1 MYSSGKWIIVNIYDE
16 DYHLFEDT
24 IDIKTVIIIPLP
36 GARVICDAIS
46 MTGSATEGV
55 SCSRC
60 TCTSECLSGRTTRRH
75 SRSPEPS
82 SVILD
87 DVLLVFPASQRN
99 GRKRLMTTWMRFDDS
114 FQSPWR
120 RNTICLLNEHSWW
133 MATNWDCIIGNK
145 EIVMAWHSTAIII
158 IIVELE

>member
-1 MYSSGKWIIVNIYDE
+1 MKHPQHFHLFNLILGFLFSVLSFTSPGYQISIFSGMYSSEKWIIVNIYDE

-60 TCTSECLSGRTTRRH
+60 TCTSECLSGRTTRRQ
-75 SRSPEPS
+75 SRSPGQS

-99 GRKRLMTTWMRFDDS
+99 GRKRLMTT
-114 FQSPWR
+114 
-120 RNTICLLNEHSWW
+120 
-133 MATNWDCIIGNK
+133 
-145 EIVMAWHSTAIII
+145 
-158 IIVELE
+158 